1 MPRTRRLMRPS
12 CRGIRSTPG
21 SEAIRLQA
29 SGRLGAG
36 RRQASRRVSRLPRSA
51 GSTRATK
58 PFPGVAEQL
67 ETGGVGIE
75 AREAVRGGDFVSGGQ
90 VQRQTLDGNAPFAGA
105 QVVQP
110 DEAEGEHRG
119 GIALGRAGDGRPGVL
134 SVAQKGAR
142 EHRREAVFQVGF
154 GAQLGQFPFRELAA
168 QEQAEAFAEDQAAA
182 AASQVG
188 PRAARQVEQKDLALA
203 LGEALHSQ
211 FQAGAGGLAGIG
223 DVAGQVAGAV
233 PRLQGEARAA
243 DIQGEVFGGDGKE
256 FLAGFQQRGLAASSE
271 ESLNQSA
278 DFFGAA
284 AGAP

>member
-1 MPRTRRLMRPS
+1 M
-12 CRGIRSTPG
+12 
-21 SEAIRLQA
+21 A
-29 SGRLGAG
+29 
-36 RRQASRRVSRLPRSA
+36 
-51 GSTRATK
+51 
-58 PFPGVAEQL
+58 
-67 ETGGVGIE
+67 
-75 AREAVRGGDFVSGGQ
+75 GGQ
-90 VQRQTLDGNAPFAGA
+90 VQRQALDRGAPFAGA

-110 DEAEGEHRG
+110 DEAEGKHRG

-142 EHRREAVFQVGF
+142 KHRREAVFQVGF

-188 PRAARQVEQKDLALA
+188 ARTARQVEQKDAALA
-203 LGEALHSQ
+203 LGEALHPE

-223 DVAGQVAGAV
+223 DAAGEVAGAV
-233 PRLQGEARAA
+233 PGLQGEARAA
-243 DIQGEVFGGDGKE
+243 DVEGEIFGGDGKE
-256 FLAGFQQRGLAASSE
+256 FLARFQQRGLAATGE

-278 DFFGAA
+278 DFFRAA